1 MRPGYLPGGRM
12 AGSNSGMM
20 MGQGGPIPPPMQQ
33 QGGSQFPGY
42 MNVQQLQQ
50 PSQQGQSSQQQ
61 NVQQMANFSRM
72 QQGMMNMG
80 NPQNFQGGYNI
91 NQQQMQMGPGIGN
104 GLQGN
109 GMNVSIPGS
118 NGGIQNGM
126 GPGPNMVNNTGT
138 GTNSAAPHTITTNSI
153 QENVRNVW
161 RWNLEEQ
168 MAVLRDLVE
177 RYKYISIDCKFPG
190 IVARPI
196 GTFKTTSEYHYQTLR
211 SNVDILQVVQI
222 GMSFADE
229 FGNRPVGVGTWQ
241 FNFKFNIREDMCSA
255 DGIDLLRQGGVGFDM
270 NEVEGIDVF
279 AFGEL
284 LISSGLVLD
293 DSINWITYHSGYD
306 LGYLLSVMLNDKL
319 PVEEAGFLK
328 TLAVYFPTVW
338 DVKHIVRMFNTSPKS
353 NLAEIAEELNIR
365 GAMANNSGLNS
376 SGSEAILNCGVFFEL
391 RRAIPDIAKAKGG
404 LFGLGEGLET
414 DNRTSSNQN
423 STQTS
428 EIEKKGSTSAANVF
442 QYGKMGGI

>member
-1 MRPGYLPGGRM
+1 MGG
-12 AGSNSGMM
+12 NNNGMM
-20 MGQGGPIPPPMQQ
+20 MGQGGPMPPPPMQQ
-33 QGGSQFPGY
+33 QGGNQFPGY

-50 PSQQGQSSQQQ
+50 PSQQGQASQQQ
-61 NVQQMANFSRM
+61 NPQQMANFSRM
-72 QQGMMNMG
+72 QQGMMNMA
-80 NPQNFQGGYNI
+80 NPQNFPGGYNM
-91 NQQQMQMGPGIGN
+91 NQQQMQMGPQMGN

-118 NGGIQNGM
+118 NGGLQNNM
-126 GPGPNMVNNTGT
+126 GPGPNMVNNSGA
-138 GTNSAAPHTITTNSI
+138 GANSAAPHSMNSNSI
-153 QENVRNVW
+153 PDNVRNVW

-255 DGIDLLRQGGVGFDM
+255 DGVDLLRQGGVGFDM

-306 LGYLLSVMLNDKL
+306 LGYLLSVMLNDQL
-319 PVEEAGFLK
+319 PVEESGFLESVK
-328 TLAVYFPTVW
+328 IYFPTVW
-338 DVKHIVRMFNTSPKS
+338 DVKHIVRMFKVSPKV
-353 NLAEIAEELNIR
+353 NLAEIAEEMNIR
-365 GAMANNSGLNS
+365 GPMVNNNGMNS
-376 SGSEAILNCGVFFEL
+376 SGSEAILNSAVFFEL
-391 RRAIPDIAKAKGG
+391 RRALPDIERAKGS
-404 LFGLGEGLET
+404 LFGLGDVPESGA
-414 DNRTSSNQN
+414 DGRSSKQGGQQD
-423 STQTS
+423 S
-428 EIEKKGSTSAANVF
+428 EKKGLTSVANVF

>member
-1 MRPGYLPGGRM
+1 MP
-12 AGSNSGMM
+12 
-20 MGQGGPIPPPMQQ
+20 PPPMQQ

-42 MNVQQLQQ
+42 MNVPQQLQQ
-50 PSQQGQSSQQQ
+50 ASQQGQATQQ
-61 NVQQMANFSRM
+61 NAQQMANFSRM

-80 NPQNFQGGYNI
+80 NPQNFPGGYNM
-91 NQQQMQMGPGIGN
+91 NQQQMQMGPQIGN
-104 GLQGN
+104 GN

-118 NGGIQNGM
+118 NGGLQNGM
-126 GPGPNMVNNTGT
+126 GPGPNMVNNAGA
-138 GTNSAAPHTITTNSI
+138 GANSASSHAMSANSI
-153 QENVRNVW
+153 PDNVRNVW

-255 DGIDLLRQGGVGFDM
+255 DGVDLLRQGGVGFDM

-328 TLAVYFPTVW
+328 TLNIYFPTVW
-338 DVKHIVRMFNTSPKS
+338 DVKHIVRLFKVSNKV
-353 NLAEIAEELNIR
+353 NLAEIAEEKFNIR
-365 GAMANNSGLNS
+365 GPIVNSNGMNS
-376 SGSEAILNCGVFFEL
+376 SGSEAILNSAVFFEL
-391 RRAIPDIAKAKGG
+391 RRVLPDINQAKGS
-404 LFGLGEGLET
+404 LFGLGDVSDSNT
-414 DNRTSSNQN
+414 DARSTTQN
-423 STQTS
+423 SQP
-428 EIEKKGSTSAANVF
+428 EAEKKGTTSAANVF
-442 QYGKMGGI
+442 QYGKMGGGI

>member
-1 MRPGYLPGGRM
+1 MAMRPGYIPGGRM
-12 AGSNSGMM
+12 AGNNSGMM
-20 MGQGGPIPPPMQQ
+20 MNQGGPMPPPMQQ
-33 QGGSQFPGY
+33 QGGNQFPGY

-50 PSQQGQSSQQQ
+50 SSQQGQSSPQ
-61 NVQQMANFSRM
+61 NMANFSRM
-72 QQGMMNMG
+72 QQQGMMNM
-80 NPQNFQGGYNI
+80 PQNFQRGGYNMS
-91 NQQQMQMGPGIGN
+91 QQQMQMAPNLGS
-104 GLQGN
+104 
-109 GMNVSIPGS
+109 GMNLPGT
-118 NGGIQNGM
+118 NNQLQNNMG
-126 GPGPNMVNNTGT
+126 GPGPNIVNNVN
-138 GTNSAAPHTITTNSI
+138 TNTPAGHSITSNSI
-153 QENVRNVW
+153 QDNVRNVW

-241 FNFKFNIREDMCSA
+241 FNFKFNINEDMCST
-255 DGIDLLRQGGVGFDM
+255 DGLDLLRQGGVGFEM

-319 PVEEAGFLK
+319 PVEEAGFLQK
-328 TLAVYFPTVW
+328 LNIYFPTVW
-338 DVKHIVRMFNTSPKS
+338 DVKHIVRMFHSSPKS
-353 NLAEIAEELNIR
+353 SLAEIAEELNIR
-365 GAMANNSGLNS
+365 GSLVNNSGMNS
-376 SGSEAILNCGVFFEL
+376 SGSEAILNSGVFFEL
-391 RRAIPDIAKAKGG
+391 RRGIPDIAKARGG
-404 LFGLGEGLET
+404 LFGLGDGIDTNNTESKPSASQGAEN
-414 DNRTSSNQN
+414 D
-423 STQTS
+423 
-428 EIEKKGSTSAANVF
+428 KKLTPSVANVF

>member
-1 MRPGYLPGGRM
+1 MP
-12 AGSNSGMM
+12 
-20 MGQGGPIPPPMQQ
+20 PPPMQQ
-33 QGGSQFPGY
+33 QGGNQFPGY
-42 MNVQQLQQ
+42 MNVQQLEQNSQ
-50 PSQQGQSSQQQ
+50 AQASQQS
-61 NVQQMANFSRM
+61 NAQQMANFSRM

-80 NPQNFQGGYNI
+80 NPQNFQGGYNM
-91 NQQQMQMGPGIGN
+91 NQQQMQMGPGLGN

-109 GMNVSIPGS
+109 AMNVSIPGS
-118 NGGIQNGM
+118 NGGMQNGM
-126 GPGPNMVNNTGT
+126 GHSPSMVTNTGAS
-138 GTNSAAPHTITTNSI
+138 GNSAAHHNMASNSI
-153 QENVRNVW
+153 QDNVRNVW

-211 SNVDILQVVQI
+211 SNVDILHVVQI

-241 FNFKFNIREDMCSA
+241 FNFKFNIREDMCSS

-328 TLAVYFPTVW
+328 TLSIYFPTVW
-338 DVKHIVRMFNTSPKS
+338 DVKHIVRLFHTSPKS
-353 NLAEIAEELNIR
+353 NLTEIAEELNIR
-365 GAMANNSGLNS
+365 GVMVNNNGMNS
-376 SGSEAILNCGVFFEL
+376 SGSEAILNSGVFFEL
-391 RRAIPDIAKAKGG
+391 RRAIPEIAKAKGG
-404 LFGLGEGLET
+404 LFGLGDGFDTHTEN
-414 DNRTSSNQN
+414 NRATNQN
-423 STQTS
+423 TGTES
-428 EIEKKGSTSAANVF
+428 EKKGATSAANVF
-442 QYGKMGGI
+442 QYGKMGGGM